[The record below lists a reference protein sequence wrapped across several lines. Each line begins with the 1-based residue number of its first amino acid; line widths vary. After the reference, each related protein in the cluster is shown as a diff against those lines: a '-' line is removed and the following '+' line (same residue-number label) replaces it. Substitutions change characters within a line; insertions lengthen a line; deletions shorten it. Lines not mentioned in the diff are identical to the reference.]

1 MPNIPI
7 LSRFK
12 STFGVNE
19 RNRKLHRENYF
30 SKQFLKDT
38 LQDVGFQSV
47 EVLAPTKEGTIS
59 LKAKLFDER
68 GNSFTISVH
77 HLGNVIN
84 FSAQPNYLNEMQV
97 PKNIN
102 CISITK
108 TFQKKYIETSEE
120 SKNIFGNEAQTDLL
134 WKCKEK
140 ADQFLEEL
148 KDEFKRRNKFI

>member
-1 MPNIPI
+1 MPI

-12 STFGVNE
+12 STFSVNE

-30 SKQFLKDT
+30 SEEFLLDT
-38 LQDVGFQSV
+38 LRGVGFKSV
-47 EVLAPTKEGTIS
+47 EVVSTEEGAIH
-59 LKAKLFDER
+59 LGAKLFDER
-68 GNSFTISVH
+68 GNSFMISVH

-84 FSAQPNYLNEMQV
+84 FSARPNYLNEMQV

-134 WKCKEK
+134 WKCKER
-140 ADQFLEEL
+140 ADPFFEEL

>member
-1 MPNIPI
+1 MSILSI
-7 LSRFK
+7 LSRIK
-12 STFGVNE
+12 PTFSVDE

-30 SKQFLKDT
+30 SEEFLMDT
-38 LQDVGFQSV
+38 LRGVGFQSV
-47 EVLAPTKEGTIS
+47 EVASNEEGAIH
-59 LKAKLFDER
+59 LGAKLFDER
-68 GNSFTISVH
+68 GNSFKISVH

-84 FSAQPNYLNEMQV
+84 FSARPNYLNEMQV

-134 WKCKEK
+134 WKCKER
-140 ADQFLEEL
+140 ADPFFEEL